1 MPSTSWH
8 LALMVLALAEY
19 SDEEIDVRHTI
30 ELVPVHD
37 LVEIDTGDTPLKGS
51 GPPGRS
57 RDAPA
62 RAGAGH
68 PMPAAA
74 YLSGP
79 ALTRRL

>member
-1 MPSTSWH
+1 
-8 LALMVLALAEY
+8 MVLALAEY

-57 RDAPA
+57 
-62 RAGAGH
+62 
-68 PMPAAA
+68 
-74 YLSGP
+74 
-79 ALTRRL
+79 